1 MDKRTIIINV
11 ATKLFAERGFDNTS
25 IAMICETANVSKGLI
40 FHHFKSKNDLL
51 REIFSKT
58 TELMVEMNKLST
70 SNQTPHEE
78 LVGLI
83 NSIFKQLKS
92 DKMYFQLNLNI
103 MLQPKTRE
111 VLNDLIKERSSF
123 LLKSVKSI
131 FKKIDSKNSLIMSY
145 MFIAELDGVALN
157 YLCIFEKYPL
167 AKIKKMLIKKYAS
180 K

>member
-1 MDKRTIIINV
+1 MNKKTTVLNI

-25 IAMICETANVSKGLI
+25 VAMICEEANVSKGLI

-51 REIFSKT
+51 REIFSQTTKMMMELNKT
-58 TELMVEMNKLST
+58 S
-70 SNQTPHEE
+70 SSSQTPHEE
-78 LVGLI
+78 LINLI
-83 NSIFKQLKS
+83 NSVFKQLKT

-123 LLKSVKSI
+123 LLNSVKSI
-131 FKKIDSKNSLIMSY
+131 FKKIDSKNALVMSY

-167 AKIKKMLIKKYAS
+167 AKIKKKLIEKYTS
-180 K
+180 I